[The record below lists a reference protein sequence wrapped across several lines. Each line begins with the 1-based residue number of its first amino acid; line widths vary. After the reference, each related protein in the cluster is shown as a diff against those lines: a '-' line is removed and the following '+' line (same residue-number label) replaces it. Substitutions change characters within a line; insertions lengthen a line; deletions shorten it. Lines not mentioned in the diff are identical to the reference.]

1 MMSTMPHLP
10 SHPTARSSS
19 SLRPPL
25 ADLRHHLGLL
35 VRLVGAQVRSQLQ
48 YRVSFTMDV
57 VSSFLMFGFEF
68 GALAALFV
76 RFETLGGWTLGEV
89 AFMGGLTAVSFKT
102 MDMLF
107 SGFDPPAFGEHVRK
121 GTFDAILLRPAP
133 LTLQVLGSR
142 FVLMRVGAIAEGVAV
157 FALALW
163 LVDVHWTA
171 AKLTFLPL
179 VVIGQLAFFAALFVI
194 GSTVTFWTVDSI
206 EAMNILTY
214 GGHELNQYPA
224 HIYPLGLRR
233 FFTYVVPT
241 LFLAYYPTLYLLDKP
256 DPTGMPSWVRFIGP
270 VIGLGAFAGATA
282 IWHIG
287 IRHYRSTGT

>member
-1 MMSTMPHLP
+1 MATPRLGADDAA
-10 SHPTARSSS
+10 AR
-19 SLRPPL
+19 PL
-25 ADLRHHLGLL
+25 GALGLVRHNVGLLIRL
-35 VRLVGAQVRSQLQ
+35 VRAQVRSQTQ

-57 VSSFLMFGFEF
+57 VTSFIMFAFEF

-76 RFETLGGWTLGEV
+76 RFETLGGWRLGEI
-89 AFMGGLTAVSFKT
+89 AFLGGLTAMSFKT

-107 SGFDPPAFGEHVRK
+107 SGFDPPDFGASVRK

-142 FVLMRVGAIAEGVAV
+142 FVFHRLGAIAEGLAV
-157 FALALW
+157 FALANW

-171 AKLTFLPL
+171 AKIAFLP
-179 VVIGQLAFFAALFVI
+179 VVFIGQMAFFAALFVA
-194 GSTVTFWTVDSI
+194 GSTLTFWTVDSI
-206 EAMNILTY
+206 EAVNILTY

-224 HIYPLGLRR
+224 HIYPLPLRR

-241 LFLAYYPTLYLLDKP
+241 LFLSYYPALYLMDKA
-256 DPTGMPSWVRFIGP
+256 DPTGMPSWARFVGP
-270 VIGLGAFAGATA
+270 AIGLAFFAGANA
-282 IWHIG
+282 LWRVG

>member
-1 MMSTMPHLP
+1 MSSRPTMPP
-10 SHPTARSSS
+10 
-19 SLRPPL
+19 PPL
-25 ADLRHHLGLL
+25 PHAIREPLAELRRHLGLL
-35 VRLVGAQVRSQLQ
+35 VRLVGAQVRSQLH

-89 AFMGGLTAVSFKT
+89 AFLGGLTAMSFKT

-107 SGFDPPAFGEHVRK
+107 SGFDPPDFGASIRK

-133 LTLQVLGSR
+133 LAVQVLGSR
-142 FVLMRVGAIAEGVAV
+142 FVLMRLGAIAEGIAV

-163 LVDVHWTA
+163 LVDVDWTTG
-171 AKLTFLPL
+171 KLAFLPL
-179 VVIGQLAFFAALFVI
+179 VFFGQMAFFAALFVV
-194 GSTVTFWTVDSI
+194 GSTITFWTVDSI
-206 EAMNILTY
+206 EAVNILTY

-241 LFLAYYPTLYLLDKP
+241 LFLAYYPTLYLLGKP
-256 DPTGMPSWVRFIGP
+256 DPTGMPAWARFVGPFIG
-270 VIGLGAFAGATA
+270 LAAFAGAMA
-282 IWHIG
+282 LWRIG

>member
-1 MMSTMPHLP
+1 MATPRLDADDAA
-10 SHPTARSSS
+10 AR
-19 SLRPPL
+19 PL
-25 ADLRHHLGLL
+25 GALGLVRHNVGLLIRL
-35 VRLVGAQVRSQLQ
+35 VRAQVRSQTQ

-57 VSSFLMFGFEF
+57 VTSFIMFAFEF

-76 RFETLGGWTLGEV
+76 RFETLGGWRLGEI
-89 AFMGGLTAVSFKT
+89 AFLGGLTAMSFKT

-107 SGFDPPAFGEHVRK
+107 SGFDPPDFGASVRK

-142 FVLMRVGAIAEGVAV
+142 FVFHRLGAIAEGLAV
-157 FALALW
+157 FALANW

-171 AKLTFLPL
+171 AKIAFLP
-179 VVIGQLAFFAALFVI
+179 VVFIGQMAFFAALFI
-194 GSTVTFWTVDSI
+194 AGSTVTFWTVDSI
-206 EAMNILTY
+206 EAVNILTY

-224 HIYPLGLRR
+224 HIYPLPLRR

-241 LFLAYYPTLYLLDKP
+241 LFLSYYPALYLMDKA
-256 DPTGMPSWVRFIGP
+256 DPTGMPSWARFVGP
-270 VIGLGAFAGATA
+270 AIGLAFFAGANA
-282 IWHIG
+282 LWRVG